1 MEVNQTEQRVKI
13 RNDQENGMATVDFSD
28 TAPYDISHSLLYDDC
43 CQLNLLHE
51 APLLNLLKSR
61 FEHKVTTNIYTWCGD
76 VLICL
81 NPYKYIPHE
90 YDIPGKIEEEHNSQ
104 LKKPHPY
111 AVASKV
117 LETLST
123 NGRGQSIIVNGESGA
138 GKTEAVKSMMKY
150 LSNASRLI
158 DENVKTVE
166 KQMMNSNPLL
176 EAFGNAKTVR
186 NNNSSRFGKYQKLLF
201 NKNRAMVGGNISH
214 FLLEKGRVIQQNNGE
229 RNYHIFYQ
237 LCDYAS
243 EELKRELCLT
253 KHSSKYRILNFA
265 NQANKNKHKTT
276 PTKKKIKK
284 TKAINVEHSEIDDSK
299 GFQEVLNAFKHLN
312 IDDEERNEI
321 FKVLSIILHLGELA
335 FISNDDDNNNDDNTS
350 PSCKIENR
358 EILDIITTKLFTNK
372 FIRYSPAK
380 PM

>member
-1 MEVNQTEQRVKI
+1 MSNSRNYLYIDVGTRVWVKSQHHGYILCIVVEVNQTEQRVKI
-13 RNDQENGMATVDFSD
+13 RNDQENAMATVDFSD

-276 PTKKKIKK
+276 PTKK
-284 TKAINVEHSEIDDSK
+284 
-299 GFQEVLNAFKHLN
+299 
-312 IDDEERNEI
+312 
-321 FKVLSIILHLGELA
+321 
-335 FISNDDDNNNDDNTS
+335 
-350 PSCKIENR
+350 
-358 EILDIITTKLFTNK
+358 
-372 FIRYSPAK
+372 
-380 PM
+380 